1 MIKDE
6 GNKSY
11 KIENNMIPKDG
22 FLCQSDQNPC
32 MKKVILIRLTNHD
45 STVLQ

>member
-6 GNKSY
+6 GKKSDI
-11 KIENNMIPKDG
+11 IENNMIPKDG

-32 MKKVILIRLTNHD
+32 IKK
-45 STVLQ
+45 